1 MRYVSNTNK
10 ADGQALSQAPQLKE
24 FVEIVQERG
33 DDAQKL
39 AEETYND
46 IKKVLEKRLEEA
58 KKFTKK

>member
-1 MRYVSNTNK
+1 MRYGFNGNK

-58 KKFTKK
+58 KKLTKK

>member
-1 MRYVSNTNK
+1 MRYLYNVNN
-10 ADGQALSQAPQLKE
+10 ADGRALSQAPQLKE

-46 IKKVLEKRLEEA
+46 IKKVLEKRLDQA
-58 KKFTKK
+58 KKLTKK

>member
-1 MRYVSNTNK
+1 
-10 ADGQALSQAPQLKE
+10 
-24 FVEIVQERG
+24 VEIVQDKG

-58 KKFTKK
+58 KKLPKK

>member
-1 MRYVSNTNK
+1 MRYVSSANK

-58 KKFTKK
+58 KKLTKK

>member
-1 MRYVSNTNK
+1 M
-10 ADGQALSQAPQLKE
+10 KE
-24 FVEIVQERG
+24 FVEIVQDKG

-58 KKFTKK
+58 KKLSKK